1 MLLLCLDGRIEL
13 RALEKIPE
21 GVELTV
27 SYVDFLNL
35 SKDRQKLLKKQYYF
49 DCKCEHCS
57 NGIKDDLMMAVKE
70 TAGKKVRSLVTY
82 CLYCHIGKN
91 QFRNSVMY

>member
-1 MLLLCLDGRIEL
+1 MLLFCPDGRIEL
-13 RALEKIPE
+13 RALETIPE
-21 GVELTV
+21 GAELTV
-27 SYVDFLNL
+27 SYVDFLNV

-70 TAGKKVRSLVTY
+70 TDGKKVGSLLTY
-82 CLYCHIGKN
+82 CLYWHISNKK
-91 QFRNSVMY
+91 SV

>member
-1 MLLLCLDGRIEL
+1 MMHLFCPDGRIEL

-21 GVELTV
+21 GTELTV

-57 NGIKDDLMMAVKE
+57 KGIKDDLMMGVKE
-70 TAGKKVRSLVTY
+70 TDGKKVKL
-82 CLYCHIGKN
+82 CI
-91 QFRNSVMY
+91 F